1 MRFGLNLGNGGPSA
15 DPRTMADLAELAEQS
30 GWDGVFLE
38 DYIVYQNRTG
48 TPTYDPWVCLAAMAM
63 RTQRIRLGTTVT
75 PLPRRRVA
83 KLAAETIALDH
94 LSGGRL
100 TLGVGLG
107 DAWDVALANLGEQTD
122 TQVRAAMLDEALDV
136 LVGLWSG
143 EPFTHLGRFYQAQ
156 DVMLVPRP
164 VQTPR
169 IPIWIGGQYPKSGPI
184 RRAARWDGSCLFIS
198 TSYSATGISQR
209 DWTPEDV
216 RAFLTKV
223 AELRPDGAGHFDMAV
238 GGRARNADW
247 EAERALIEA
256 VASAGA
262 TWWIEWVKPADR
274 RTMEAAIAGG
284 PLSI

>member
-38 DYIVYQNRTG
+38 DYIVYQNKTG

-107 DAWDVALANLGEQTD
+107 DAWDVALANLGEQTTPMFEPRCSTKD
-122 TQVRAAMLDEALDV
+122 WTY
-136 LVGLWSG
+136 WSG
-143 EPFTHLGRFYQAQ
+143 CGAANHSRTTGGSTRRKMSCSCHHRCRLHVFRSGSVDNIQSQVPSDGQLGGM
-156 DVMLVPRP
+156 VHVC
-164 VQTPR
+164 
-169 IPIWIGGQYPKSGPI
+169 SS
-184 RRAARWDGSCLFIS
+184 RRATRLQVSPSVTGRRKMCARSWRWLPNCVRPAPDIS
-198 TSYSATGISQR
+198 TWR
-209 DWTPEDV
+209 W
-216 RAFLTKV
+216 V
-223 AELRPDGAGHFDMAV
+223 AEHGTVIG
-238 GGRARNADW
+238 
-247 EAERALIEA
+247 
-256 VASAGA
+256 
-262 TWWIEWVKPADR
+262 K
-274 RTMEAAIAGG
+274 
-284 PLSI
+284 LSVL

>member
-1 MRFGLNLGNGGPSA
+1 MQFGLNLGNGGPSA

-38 DYIVYQNRTG
+38 DYIVYQNKTG
-48 TPTYDPWVCLAAMAM
+48 TPTYDPWICLAAMAM
-63 RTQRIRLGTTVT
+63 HTQRIRLGTTVT

-83 KLAAETIALDH
+83 
-94 LSGGRL
+94 
-100 TLGVGLG
+100 
-107 DAWDVALANLGEQTD
+107 
-122 TQVRAAMLDEALDV
+122 AMLDEGLNV

-143 EPFTHLGRFYQAQ
+143 EPFTYQGRFYQAD

-169 IPIWIGGQYPKSGPI
+169 IPIWIGGQYPKPGPI
-184 RRAARWDGSCLFIS
+184 RRAARWDGSCMFIS
-198 TSYSATGISQR
+198 TSYSATGITQR
-209 DWTPEDV
+209 DWTSDDV
-216 RAFLTKV
+216 RAFLAMV
-223 AELRPDGAGHFDMAV
+223 AEVRPDGAEHYDMAV
-238 GGRARNADW
+238 GGRARKADW

-256 VASAGA
+256 VGSAGA